1 MDYNRENDF
10 YGNAPQKPFTEKNDY
25 SQPAQRY
32 VPQQQAF
39 TPQPTD
45 RPFEPPQPP
54 QNFNP
59 EKPLMPRE
67 PQPAPVQPQNEQFNP
82 VQPQNE
88 QFNPAQSQN
97 EQFSPAQPQN
107 EQFNPAQPQ
116 NEQFNPVQPQNE
128 QFNPVEHTA
137 VYQNGA
143 FISPNM
149 QQRVPANSY
158 GRPAF
163 PPQKYYGAPAPR
175 NAYAQ
180 PEPQNVYAQPEPPK
194 QKSNKGLIA
203 VIIVLSVLLAG
214 SLAGIFVYVLNNGR
228 QQPAENPGSN
238 FGENFGGNPNGGFR
252 EFTMPDNG
260 GFGGGLLQPETTA
273 PVVHDESDYSDKTV
287 SDYGGL
293 KLEKKPS
300 DSDKNTEYNSE
311 YAFNSVSESVVGIL
325 AYSDKEQTQL
335 KTQGSGIII
344 SQGGY
349 LITNAHVIGNSKTAY
364 ALKVVTSDG
373 KEYNAG
379 VVGFDSRTDLA
390 VLKMDDAENLK
401 PATFGDSADLTLGED
416 IIVVGN
422 PGGISYQN
430 SMTKGIVSAL
440 DRDAS
445 EKSIVKYIQADAAIN
460 PGNSGGPAVNMYG
473 QVIGVASSK
482 IASVTYEGMAFCI
495 PSATVKDIV
504 DSLVKNGYVAG
515 RVKIGITGTA
525 IDLETATYNNL
536 PQGIYV
542 DEVDKDGPCG
552 STKLAQGDVVTG
564 LDGETI
570 TTFSEIYNVL
580 EKHKDGDKVTLKY
593 YQASTGKET
602 EEEITLAADK

>member
-1 MDYNRENDF
+1 MDYKPENDF

-39 TPQPTD
+39 TPQPSNQ
-45 RPFEPPQPP
+45 PFEPPVPP
-54 QNFNP
+54 QDFNP
-59 EKPLMPRE
+59 EKPLMPKE
-67 PQPAPVQPQNEQFNP
+67 PQQNRTVEIPTVEMPQSEHFNP
-82 VQPQNE
+82 VQ
-88 QFNPAQSQN
+88 
-97 EQFSPAQPQN
+97 
-107 EQFNPAQPQ
+107 
-116 NEQFNPVQPQNE
+116 
-128 QFNPVEHTA
+128 HTA

-143 FISPNM
+143 FVTPEPPRFPQN
-149 QQRVPANSY
+149 AY
-158 GRPAF
+158 GQPQPPY
-163 PPQKYYGAPAPR
+163 PPQGYYPQPVQQ
-175 NAYAQ
+175 NIYAR
-180 PEPQNVYAQPEPPK
+180 PEQQNVYAQPEQQNVYAQPKPPK

-214 SLAGIFVYVLNNGR
+214 SLAGILVYVLHNGS
-228 QQPAENPGSN
+228 QQTAKNDDSV
-238 FGENFGGNPNGGFR
+238 NGFH
-252 EFTMPDNG
+252 EFTLPDNG
-260 GFGGGLLQPETTA
+260 NGGGFFQQETTA
-273 PVVHDESDYSDKTV
+273 PVVNDQSDYSDKIIP
-287 SDYGGL
+287 DYSGM

-300 DSDKNTEYNSE
+300 DAEKNTEYGSE
-311 YAFNSVSESVVGIL
+311 YAFKSVSGSVVGIMG
-325 AYSDKEQTQL
+325 YSDKDKTQL
-335 KTQGSGIII
+335 KSQGSGIII

-364 ALKVVTSDG
+364 AISVITSDG

-401 PATFGDSADLTLGED
+401 PATFGDSGDLTLGED
-416 IIVVGN
+416 IIIVGN

-430 SMTKGIVSAL
+430 SMTKGVVSAL

-445 EKSIVKYIQADAAIN
+445 NKSIVKFIQTDAAIN

-482 IASVTYEGMAFCI
+482 IAGVVYEGMGFCI
-495 PSATVKDIV
+495 PTATVKEIV
-504 DSLVKNGYVAG
+504 DSLVKNGYVEG
-515 RVKIGITGTA
+515 RVKIGIVGTA
-525 IDLETATYNNL
+525 VDLETATYNNV

-542 DEVDKDGPCG
+542 DQVDKDGPCG
-552 STKLAQGDVVTG
+552 STKLAEGDIVTA

-570 TTFSEIYNVL
+570 TNFSEIYNVL

-593 YQASTGKET
+593 YQASTGKEV

>member
-1 MDYNRENDF
+1 MDYKPENDF
-10 YGNAPQKPFTEKNDY
+10 YGNAPQKPFTEKNEY

-39 TPQPTD
+39 TPQPSNQ
-45 RPFEPPQPP
+45 PFEPPVPP
-54 QNFNP
+54 QDFNP
-59 EKPLMPRE
+59 EKPLMPKE
-67 PQPAPVQPQNEQFNP
+67 PQQNRTVEIPTVEMPQSEHFNP
-82 VQPQNE
+82 VQ
-88 QFNPAQSQN
+88 
-97 EQFSPAQPQN
+97 
-107 EQFNPAQPQ
+107 
-116 NEQFNPVQPQNE
+116 
-128 QFNPVEHTA
+128 HTA

-143 FISPNM
+143 FVTPEPPRFPQN
-149 QQRVPANSY
+149 AY
-158 GRPAF
+158 GQPQPPY
-163 PPQKYYGAPAPR
+163 PPQGYYPQPVQQ
-175 NAYAQ
+175 NIYAR
-180 PEPQNVYAQPEPPK
+180 PEQQNVYAQPEQQNVYAQPKPPK

-214 SLAGIFVYVLNNGR
+214 SLAGILVYVLHNGS
-228 QQPAENPGSN
+228 QQTAKNDDSV
-238 FGENFGGNPNGGFR
+238 NGFH
-252 EFTMPDNG
+252 EFTLPDNG
-260 GFGGGLLQPETTA
+260 NGGGFFQQETTA
-273 PVVHDESDYSDKTV
+273 PVVNDQSDYSDKIIP
-287 SDYGGL
+287 DYSGM

-300 DSDKNTEYNSE
+300 DAEKNTEYGSE
-311 YAFNSVSESVVGIL
+311 YAFKSVSGSVVGIMG
-325 AYSDKEQTQL
+325 YSDKDKTQL
-335 KTQGSGIII
+335 KSQGSGIII

-364 ALKVVTSDG
+364 AISVITSDG

-401 PATFGDSADLTLGED
+401 PATFGDSSDLTLGED
-416 IIVVGN
+416 IIIVGN

-430 SMTKGIVSAL
+430 SMTKGVVSAL

-445 EKSIVKYIQADAAIN
+445 NKSIVKFIQTDAAIN

-482 IASVTYEGMAFCI
+482 IAGVVYEGMGFCI
-495 PSATVKDIV
+495 PTATVKEIV
-504 DSLVKNGYVAG
+504 DSLVKNGYVEG
-515 RVKIGITGTA
+515 RVKIGIVGTA
-525 IDLETATYNNL
+525 VDLETATYNNV

-542 DEVDKDGPCG
+542 DQVDKDGPCG
-552 STKLAQGDVVTG
+552 STKLAEGDIVTA

-570 TTFSEIYNVL
+570 TNFSEIYNVL

-593 YQASTGKET
+593 YQASTGKEV

>member
-1 MDYNRENDF
+1 MDYKPENDF

-39 TPQPTD
+39 TPQPSNQ
-45 RPFEPPQPP
+45 PFEPPVPP

-59 EKPLMPRE
+59 EKPLLRTE
-67 PQPAPVQPQNEQFNP
+67 PQQPQPVEIPAVNQTPQNETFDP
-82 VQPQNE
+82 VR
-88 QFNPAQSQN
+88 
-97 EQFSPAQPQN
+97 
-107 EQFNPAQPQ
+107 
-116 NEQFNPVQPQNE
+116 
-128 QFNPVEHTA
+128 HTA

-143 FISPNM
+143 FVAPE
-149 QQRVPANSY
+149 QPQ
-158 GRPAF
+158 F
-163 PPQKYYGAPAPR
+163 PP
-175 NAYAQ
+175 NAYSQPQYPPQNYYPQQNVYAQ
-180 PEPQNVYAQPEPPK
+180 QQNVYAQPKPPK

-214 SLAGIFVYVLNNGR
+214 SLGGILVYVLHNGS
-228 QQPAENPGSN
+228 QQAAKNDEPV
-238 FGENFGGNPNGGFR
+238 NGFH

-260 GFGGGLLQPETTA
+260 NGGGLFRQETTA
-273 PVVHDESDYSDKTV
+273 PVVNDQSDYSDKIIP
-287 SDYGGL
+287 DYSGM

-300 DSDKNTEYNSE
+300 DADTSTSYNSE
-311 YAFNSVSESVVGIL
+311 YAFKSVSESVAGIMC
-325 AYSDKEQTQL
+325 YSDKDKTSL
-335 KTQGSGIII
+335 KSQGSGIII

-349 LITNAHVIGNSKTAY
+349 LITNAHVVGNSKTAY
-364 ALKVVTSDG
+364 AINVITSDG

-390 VLKMDDAENLK
+390 VLKMDGAEGLK
-401 PATFGDSADLTLGED
+401 PAAFGDSGELTLGED
-416 IIVVGN
+416 IIIVGN

-430 SMTKGIVSAL
+430 SMTKGVVSAL

-445 EKSIVKYIQADAAIN
+445 SKSIVKFIQTDAAIN

-482 IASVTYEGMAFCI
+482 IAGTAYEGMGFCI
-495 PSATVKDIV
+495 PSDTVKEIV
-504 DSLVKNGYVAG
+504 DSLIRNGYVAG

-525 IDLETATYNNL
+525 IDLETATYNNI

-542 DEVDKDGPCG
+542 DEVDKNGPCG
-552 STKLAQGDVVTG
+552 DTKLAQGDIVTG
-564 LDGETI
+564 LDGEKI

-593 YQASTGKET
+593 YQASTGEEV

>member
-1 MDYNRENDF
+1 MDYKPENDF

-39 TPQPTD
+39 TPQPSNQ
-45 RPFEPPQPP
+45 PFEPPVPP
-54 QNFNP
+54 QDFNP
-59 EKPLMPRE
+59 EKPLMPKE
-67 PQPAPVQPQNEQFNP
+67 PQQNRTVEIPTVEMTQSEQFNP
-82 VQPQNE
+82 VQ
-88 QFNPAQSQN
+88 
-97 EQFSPAQPQN
+97 
-107 EQFNPAQPQ
+107 
-116 NEQFNPVQPQNE
+116 
-128 QFNPVEHTA
+128 HTA

-143 FISPNM
+143 FVTPEPPRFPQN
-149 QQRVPANSY
+149 AY
-158 GRPAF
+158 GQPQPPY
-163 PPQKYYGAPAPR
+163 PPQGYYPQPVQQ
-175 NAYAQ
+175 NIYAR
-180 PEPQNVYAQPEPPK
+180 PEQQNVYAQPEQQNVYAQPKPPK

-214 SLAGIFVYVLNNGR
+214 SLAGILVYVLHNGS
-228 QQPAENPGSN
+228 QHTAKNDDSV
-238 FGENFGGNPNGGFR
+238 NGFH
-252 EFTMPDNG
+252 EFTLPDNG
-260 GFGGGLLQPETTA
+260 NGGGFFQQETTA
-273 PVVHDESDYSDKTV
+273 PVVNDQSDYSDKIIP
-287 SDYGGL
+287 DYSGM

-300 DSDKNTEYNSE
+300 DAEKNTEYGSE
-311 YAFNSVSESVVGIL
+311 YAFKSVSGSVVGIMG
-325 AYSDKEQTQL
+325 YSDKDKTQL
-335 KTQGSGIII
+335 KSQGSGIII

-364 ALKVVTSDG
+364 AISVITSDG

-401 PATFGDSADLTLGED
+401 PATFGDSSDLTLGED
-416 IIVVGN
+416 IIIVGN

-430 SMTKGIVSAL
+430 SMTKGVVSAL

-445 EKSIVKYIQADAAIN
+445 NKSIVKFIQTDAAIN

-482 IASVTYEGMAFCI
+482 IAGVVYEGMGFCI
-495 PSATVKDIV
+495 PTATVKEIV
-504 DSLVKNGYVAG
+504 DSLVKNGYVEG
-515 RVKIGITGTA
+515 RVKIGIVGTA
-525 IDLETATYNNL
+525 VDLETATYNNV

-542 DEVDKDGPCG
+542 DQVDKDGPCG
-552 STKLAQGDVVTG
+552 STKLAEGDIVTA

-570 TTFSEIYNVL
+570 TNFSEIYNVL

-593 YQASTGKET
+593 YQASTGKEV

>member
-1 MDYNRENDF
+1 MDYKPENDF

-39 TPQPTD
+39 TPQPSNQ
-45 RPFEPPQPP
+45 PFEPPVPLQD
-54 QNFNP
+54 FNP
-59 EKPLMPRE
+59 EKPLMPKE
-67 PQPAPVQPQNEQFNP
+67 PQQNQPVEIPAVEMPQSEQFNP
-82 VQPQNE
+82 VQ
-88 QFNPAQSQN
+88 
-97 EQFSPAQPQN
+97 
-107 EQFNPAQPQ
+107 
-116 NEQFNPVQPQNE
+116 
-128 QFNPVEHTA
+128 HTA

-143 FISPNM
+143 FVTPEPPRFPQN
-149 QQRVPANSY
+149 AY
-158 GRPAF
+158 GQPQPPY
-163 PPQKYYGAPAPR
+163 PPQGYYPQPVQQ
-175 NAYAQ
+175 NIYAR
-180 PEPQNVYAQPEPPK
+180 PEQQNVYAQPEQQNVYAQPKPPK

-214 SLAGIFVYVLNNGR
+214 SLAGILVYVLHNGS
-228 QQPAENPGSN
+228 QHTAKNDDSV
-238 FGENFGGNPNGGFR
+238 NGFH
-252 EFTMPDNG
+252 EFTLPDNG
-260 GFGGGLLQPETTA
+260 NGGGFFQQETTA
-273 PVVHDESDYSDKTV
+273 PVVNDQSDYSDKIIP
-287 SDYGGL
+287 DYSGM

-300 DSDKNTEYNSE
+300 DAEKNTEYGSE
-311 YAFNSVSESVVGIL
+311 YAFKSVSGSVVGIM
-325 AYSDKEQTQL
+325 AYSDKDKTQL
-335 KTQGSGIII
+335 KSQGSGIII

-364 ALKVVTSDG
+364 AISVITSDG

-401 PATFGDSADLTLGED
+401 PATFGDSGDLTLGED
-416 IIVVGN
+416 VIIVGN

-430 SMTKGIVSAL
+430 SMTKGVVSAL

-445 EKSIVKYIQADAAIN
+445 NKSIVKFIQTDAAIN

-482 IASVTYEGMAFCI
+482 IAGVVYEGMGFCI
-495 PSATVKDIV
+495 PTATVKEIV
-504 DSLVKNGYVAG
+504 DSLVKNGYVEG
-515 RVKIGITGTA
+515 RVKIGIVGTA
-525 IDLETATYNNL
+525 VDLETATYNNV

-542 DEVDKDGPCG
+542 DQVDKDGPCG
-552 STKLAQGDVVTG
+552 GTKLAEGDIVTA

-570 TTFSEIYNVL
+570 TNFSEIYNVL

-593 YQASTGKET
+593 YQASTGKEV

>member
-1 MDYNRENDF
+1 MDYKPENGF

-39 TPQPTD
+39 TPQPSNQ
-45 RPFEPPQPP
+45 PFEPPVPP
-54 QNFNP
+54 QDFNP
-59 EKPLMPRE
+59 EKPLMPKE
-67 PQPAPVQPQNEQFNP
+67 PQQNRTVEIPTVEMPQSEHFNP
-82 VQPQNE
+82 VQ
-88 QFNPAQSQN
+88 
-97 EQFSPAQPQN
+97 
-107 EQFNPAQPQ
+107 
-116 NEQFNPVQPQNE
+116 
-128 QFNPVEHTA
+128 HTA

-143 FISPNM
+143 FVTPEPPRFPQN
-149 QQRVPANSY
+149 AY
-158 GRPAF
+158 GQPQPPY
-163 PPQKYYGAPAPR
+163 PPQGYYPQPVQQ
-175 NAYAQ
+175 NIYAR
-180 PEPQNVYAQPEPPK
+180 PEQQNVYAQPEQQNVYAQPKPPK

-214 SLAGIFVYVLNNGR
+214 SLAGILVYVLHNGS
-228 QQPAENPGSN
+228 QHTAKNDDSV
-238 FGENFGGNPNGGFR
+238 NGFH
-252 EFTMPDNG
+252 EFTLPDNG
-260 GFGGGLLQPETTA
+260 NGGGFFQQETTA
-273 PVVHDESDYSDKTV
+273 PVVNDQSDYSDKIIP
-287 SDYGGL
+287 DYSGM

-300 DSDKNTEYNSE
+300 DAEKNTEYGSE
-311 YAFNSVSESVVGIL
+311 YAFKSVSGSVVGIMG
-325 AYSDKEQTQL
+325 YSDKDKTQL
-335 KTQGSGIII
+335 KSQGSGIII

-364 ALKVVTSDG
+364 AISVITSDG

-401 PATFGDSADLTLGED
+401 PATFGDSSDLTLGED
-416 IIVVGN
+416 IIIVGN

-430 SMTKGIVSAL
+430 SMTKGVVSAL

-445 EKSIVKYIQADAAIN
+445 NKSIVKFIQTDAAIN

-482 IASVTYEGMAFCI
+482 IAGVVYEGMGFCI
-495 PSATVKDIV
+495 PTATVKEIV
-504 DSLVKNGYVAG
+504 DSLVKNGYVEG
-515 RVKIGITGTA
+515 RVKIGIVGTA
-525 IDLETATYNNL
+525 VDLETATYNNV

-542 DEVDKDGPCG
+542 DQVDKDGPCG
-552 STKLAQGDVVTG
+552 STKLAEGDVVTA

-570 TTFSEIYNVL
+570 TNFSEIYNVL

-593 YQASTGKET
+593 YQASTGKEV
-602 EEEITLAADK
+602 EEDITLAADK